1 VGREALYKKVKY
13 QKLIRDKIP
22 EKIIKDPDVLRY
34 SLTSID
40 MLRFHKAIANKVVEE
55 AKEVGEALVD
65 YVNETYS
72 FNNTLEKEQKSKV
85 TEEIGDLLDV
95 VEVLCERYD
104 IQEEDIKASR
114 KKKNKEL
121 GSFDKNYFLDW
132 VVRRKMRRSK

>member
-1 VGREALYKKVKY
+1 MYKKVKY

-72 FNNTLEKEQKSKV
+72 STAVLEKEEELKSKV

-95 VEVLCERYD
+95 VEVLCERYN

>member
-1 VGREALYKKVKY
+1 MYKKVKY

-55 AKEVGEALVD
+55 AKEVAEALID
-65 YVNETYS
+65 YTNEAHSSTAV
-72 FNNTLEKEQKSKV
+72 LEKEEELKSKV

-95 VEVLCERYD
+95 VDVLCKRYG
-104 IQEEDIKASR
+104 IQEEDVKASR

-132 VVRRKMRRSK
+132 VIRRKMRRSK

>member
-1 VGREALYKKVKY
+1 MYKKVKY

-95 VEVLCERYD
+95 VEVLCERYN